1 MSEIKRLTK
10 KESED
15 RYKKVI
21 KLHEVN
27 KKTFEQIGEII
38 GQTRQRSW
46 QIYCQAKSWQAR
58 QK

>member
-1 MSEIKRLTK
+1 MADIKRLTK

-15 RYKKVI
+15 RYRKVI
-21 KLHEVN
+21 KLHEVK
-27 KKTFEQIGEII
+27 KKTFEEIGKII

-58 QK
+58 NK